1 MTQVEKAGGKSTQD
15 YDPGYTSEN
24 SPPSEVMGSPG
35 SSPKSTF
42 SPMRPPS
49 NMSQDSGIASP
60 FSDDNMSTAVHSV
73 LTRGRRSGSWLGPP
87 NIAVAEETRLCLRAE
102 EVAGCPSHRF

>member
-1 MTQVEKAGGKSTQD
+1 MEKAGGKSTQD

-60 FSDDNMSTAVHSV
+60 FSDDNMSTAVHS
-73 LTRGRRSGSWLGPP
+73 PP
-87 NIAVAEETRLCLRAE
+87 SDYR
-102 EVAGCPSHRF
+102 